1 MTKMLYPFL
10 IVAALALVGFLGG
23 AVASLQVVFGIVI
36 PYLAIIAF
44 VGGFAYRVVKWAS
57 SPVPFRITTTT
68 GQQRSLPWIKA
79 NNLEAPADKLGVL
92 GRMALEVLVFRS
104 LFRNTSAELRGKR
117 LIYGEEKLLWAGG
130 LLFHYS
136 FLIIILRHTRFFVE
150 PVPFFVPWLQA
161 VDGFLQIG
169 VPVMYLTTAALAV
182 ALLFLFARRVVMPQ
196 IRYVSLPSDYFPLF
210 LLLGIGT
217 TGALMRHFFR
227 VDIVAVKELALG
239 LAGLQPGAA
248 LAILNGIGPLFYS
261 HLFLVSALLAYFPL
275 SKLMH
280 AGGIFLSPT
289 RNLAND
295 SRRRR
300 HVNPWNYPVPV
311 HTYAEWEEEFKDK
324 LVAADLPLDEDL
336 HKEEEMVVQGGAH
349 A

>member
-1 MTKMLYPFL
+1 MTNMLYPFL
-10 IVAALALVGFLGG
+10 LVVLLFLVGYAGG
-23 AVASLQVVFGIVI
+23 AVPSLQVVFGIVV

-44 VGGFAYRVVKWAS
+44 LTGVVYRVWNWAK

-79 NNLEAPADKLGVL
+79 NNLEAPYNRLGVL
-92 GRMALEVLVFRS
+92 GRMALEVLLFRS
-104 LFRNTSAELRGKR
+104 LFRNSSAELRGKR

-130 LLFHYS
+130 LLFHWS
-136 FLIIILRHTRFFVE
+136 LLLVILRHTRFFTE

-169 VPVMYLTTAALAV
+169 LPAMYITTATLVV
-182 ALLFLFARRVVMPQ
+182 ALLFLFARRVLLPQ
-196 IRYVSLPSDYFPLF
+196 IRYISLPSDYFPLF

-227 VDIVAVKELALG
+227 VDLVAIKELALG
-239 LAGLQPGAA
+239 LASLQPRLPVNAVGA
-248 LAILNGIGPLFYS
+248 LFYA
-261 HLFLVSALLAYFPL
+261 HLFLVSTLLAYFPL

-280 AGGIFLSPT
+280 AGGVFLSPT

-295 SRRRR
+295 SRARR
-300 HVNPWNYPVPV
+300 HVNPWNYPVPT
-311 HTYAEWEEEFKDK
+311 HSYAEWEEEFKGK
-324 LVAADLPLDEDL
+324 LEAADMPLDEDL
-336 HKEEEMVVQGGAH
+336 HKEAEMVVQGGAH

>member
-10 IVAALALVGFLGG
+10 VVVLLFLVGYAGG
-23 AVASLQVVFGIVI
+23 AVSGLQVVFGIVI

-44 VGGFAYRVVKWAS
+44 LVGFVYRVWSWAK

-79 NNLEAPADKLGVL
+79 NNLEAPDNKLGVL
-92 GRMALEVLVFRS
+92 GRMALEVLLFRS
-104 LFRNTSAELRGKR
+104 LFRNTSSELQGKR
-117 LIYGEEKLLWAGG
+117 LVYGEEKLLWASG
-130 LLFHYS
+130 LVFHYS
-136 FLIIILRHTRFFVE
+136 FLVVILRHTRFFVE

-169 VPVMYLTTAALAV
+169 LPVMYITTATLAV
-182 ALLFLFARRVVMPQ
+182 ALLFLFARRVLMPQ
-196 IRYVSLPSDYFPLF
+196 IRYISLPTDYFPLF

-239 LAGLQPGAA
+239 LVSLQPRLPEVVPGA
-248 LAILNGIGPLFYS
+248 LALFYG

-295 SRRRR
+295 NRRRR
-300 HVNPWNYPVPV
+300 HVNPWNYPVPT
-311 HTYAEWEEEFKDK
+311 HTYAEWQAEFKEK
-324 LVAADLPLDEDL
+324 LEAADIPLDEDL
-336 HKEEEMVVQGGAH
+336 EKEAEMVVQGGAH